1 MNKIKLGL
9 WTKLK
14 KNGNTDIILKKKFV
28 KWIQFKRN

>member
-14 KNGNTDIILKKKFV
+14 KNGNMDKILKKIV
-28 KWIQFKRN
+28 IWIQFKRN